1 MNRAKTTI
9 PWLVSGGANSLPRL
23 RFTGLPTTTPLVN
36 GPFHSM
42 LVVQPDS
49 NRQELGWF
57 TYAPKPV
64 AVRVKD
70 AWRAWDDEEKDS
82 D

>member
-1 MNRAKTTI
+1 
-9 PWLVSGGANSLPRL
+9 
-23 RFTGLPTTTPLVN
+23 
-36 GPFHSM
+36 M
-42 LVVQPDS
+42 LVVQPDT